1 MSEEKKGFFRRLR
14 EGLTKTRNNIVA
26 GIDSIFSGFSSIDDD
41 FYEEIEEILVMGD
54 IGINTTTS
62 IIEHLKEEVEEKK
75 IKEPSE
81 CKQLLIDEIKRTYP
95 GCIALKN
102 DAGYIQGF
110 PDWTILYKDKW
121 VALEIKRDEGAN
133 RQPNQEYYISK
144 LDDMSYAAFVY
155 PENKDKVLQELSVIF
170 GR

>member
-1 MSEEKKGFFRRLR
+1 MKRVRGNCKLFSFFFAYFKIREKNMPCYEEK
-14 EGLTKTRNNIVA
+14 N
-26 GIDSIFSGFSSIDDD
+26 D
-41 FYEEIEEILVMGD
+41 FYLKIRLLFLLAQMKGD
-54 IGINTTTS
+54 LAIMAKLES
-62 IIEHLKEEVEEKK
+62 KFQKE
-75 IKEPSE
+75 
-81 CKQLLIDEIKRTYP
+81 LIDEIKRTYP